1 MRERQEILTTCDTI
15 SEEWRDGYVVVTL
28 NRPDNMNALSMSLV
42 AAVQDCFTRVEKDD
56 SVRAVVITGG
66 NYIFCAGMDLKE
78 MSLLPDGEID
88 DYFGAITKLLQT
100 IYTFKKPVIAAV
112 GGIAFGTGF
121 NLAVVCDL
129 IVASEAAIFGH
140 PEIKFGLNPLIDPL
154 IRIVGQNKA
163 KEINMIGDPIGAQE
177 AAKLGL
183 VNKVAPPEKFLE
195 RAEALARQIAERPP
209 KAIEAVK
216 RMSDIVPR
224 LDKNAALE
232 YEFETSALLFSRSE
246 RRERLT
252 RFLES
257 LETRKKNDD
266 SPV

>member
-1 MRERQEILTTCDTI
+1 MERDMLI
-15 SEEWRDGYVVVTL
+15 EERRDGYVVLTL
-28 NRPDNMNALSMSLV
+28 NCPDNMNALSMSLV
-42 AAVQDCFTRVEKDD
+42 AAIQDCFTRVEKDD
-56 SVRAVVITGG
+56 SMRAVVITGG

-78 MSLLPDGEID
+78 MSSLPDGEID
-88 DYFGAITKLLQT
+88 DYFGAITKILQT
-100 IYTFKKPVIAAV
+100 IYTFRKPVIAAV
-112 GGIAFGTGF
+112 GGIAFGSGF

-129 IVASEAAIFGH
+129 VVASETAIFGH

-154 IRIVGQNKA
+154 MRIVGHHKA

-183 VNKVAPPEKFLE
+183 VNRVEPPEKFLE
-195 RAEALARQIAERPP
+195 RAEALAQQIADRPP

-216 RMSDIVPR
+216 RISDIVPR
-224 LDKNAALE
+224 LDKKAALE

-252 RFLES
+252 RFLKS
-257 LETRKKNDD
+257 LKTKKNSDD
-266 SPV
+266 PPA